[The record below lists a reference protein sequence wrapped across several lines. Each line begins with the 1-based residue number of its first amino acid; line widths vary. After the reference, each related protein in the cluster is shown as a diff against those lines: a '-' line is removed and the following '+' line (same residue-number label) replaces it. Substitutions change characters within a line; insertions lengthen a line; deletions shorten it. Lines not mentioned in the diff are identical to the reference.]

1 MNELMLMCH
10 MAYGNMVCAMWY
22 VVCDADAGA
31 DNHCRVSWA
40 IVVFVVLA
48 VLSSSGSG
56 LRSPPDLQ
64 PILHL
69 ICL

>member
-40 IVVFVVLA
+40 IVVL
-48 VLSSSGSG
+48 LCW
-56 LRSPPDLQ
+56 Q
-64 PILHL
+64 Y
-69 ICL
+69 